1 MKIGILTQRLR
12 VNYGGIL
19 QNFALQQ
26 VLMSLGYDVE
36 TININL
42 SIKKKPFPINILIYI
57 KRFIKKYI
65 LRNKQTVVFYERVY
79 NSTEPLI
86 RANTDKFIN
95 KYIHVRNIDSFTEI
109 RPTDYDILI
118 AGSDQVWRGGINGE
132 GLEPY
137 FFEFAQKWSIKR
149 IAYAA
154 SFGVD
159 YWYYSPKLT
168 QKYFNLIKLFDLITM
183 RERKAVKMIKE
194 GFGLE
199 AFHVV
204 DPTFLLD
211 KSIYQQIVNEAHLD
225 DSSVSLLIYIL
236 DENSKKTNFIDK
248 VSKEKQLKAEK
259 INAYPDEIWRPISE
273 RIQPSVELWL
283 QRFMKAKFIITDSF
297 HACVFAILFHKEF
310 VVIENE
316 YRGAS
321 RMRELLEDFSLQER
335 ILKEK
340 DLLRVDIN
348 NLQPIDFKYTDNII
362 SQRKEYSL
370 DLLKKAL
377 HL

>member
-12 VNYGGIL
+12 VNYGGLL

-26 VLMSLGYDVE
+26 VLISLGYDVE
-36 TININL
+36 TINISL

-65 LRNKQTVVFYERVY
+65 LRNKQTVIFYESVY

-86 RANTDKFIN
+86 RVYTDRFVN
-95 KYIHVRNIDSFTEI
+95 KYIHVRNINSFAEI
-109 RPTDYDILI
+109 KPTDYDILI
-118 AGSDQVWRGGINGE
+118 AGSDQVWRGGVNGE

-159 YWYYSPKLT
+159 YWYYSPELT

-183 RERKAVKMIKE
+183 RERKAVEMIKE
-194 GFGLE
+194 GFGLK

-204 DPTFLLD
+204 DPTFLLE

-225 DSSVSLLIYIL
+225 DSIVSLLVYIL
-236 DENSKKTNFIDK
+236 DENSNKTAFINK
-248 VSKEKQLKAEK
+248 VSKEMQLKAK
-259 INAYPDEIWRPISE
+259 RINAFPDEIWRPISD
-273 RIQPSVELWL
+273 RIQPPVELWL
-283 QRFMKAKFIITDSF
+283 QSFMKAKFIITDSF
-297 HACVFAILFHKEF
+297 HACVFAILFHKNF

-316 YRGAS
+316 HRGAS
-321 RMRELLEDFSLQER
+321 RMRELLEDLSLHER

-340 DLLRVDIN
+340 DLVKTNIR
-348 NLQPIDFKYTDNII
+348 NLQQIDFQDIDRII
-362 SQRKEYSL
+362 EQKKEYSL
-370 DLLKKAL
+370 NLLKKAL
-377 HL
+377 HP

>member
-1 MKIGILTQRLR
+1 
-12 VNYGGIL
+12 
-19 QNFALQQ
+19 
-26 VLMSLGYDVE
+26 
-36 TININL
+36 
-42 SIKKKPFPINILIYI
+42 
-57 KRFIKKYI
+57 
-65 LRNKQTVVFYERVY
+65 
-79 NSTEPLI
+79 
-86 RANTDKFIN
+86 
-95 KYIHVRNIDSFTEI
+95 
-109 RPTDYDILI
+109 
-118 AGSDQVWRGGINGE
+118 
-132 GLEPY
+132 
-137 FFEFAQKWSIKR
+137 
-149 IAYAA
+149 
-154 SFGVD
+154 
-159 YWYYSPKLT
+159 
-168 QKYFNLIKLFDLITM
+168 M
-183 RERKAVKMIKE
+183 RERKAVEMIKE

-348 NLQPIDFKYTDNII
+348 NLQPIDFKHTDNII